1 MTESWV
7 TLTVFDTLPAAEI
20 ARGRL
25 QVEGITCALV
35 DRSLLPMGLV
45 VDSIELQVPAAQRE
59 QACDVLARDYSG
71 ELEFEP

>member
-7 TLTVFDTLPAAEI
+7 TLTVFDTPAAAEI

-25 QVEGITCALV
+25 QVEGVACALV

-45 VDSIELQVPAAQRE
+45 TNAIELQVPAAQWE
-59 QACDVLARDYSG
+59 QARDVLARDYSG